1 MSYNLIFINISD
13 CRILTKN
20 RNIINNPIKFY
31 EFIISY
37 GEDVFPNLQIALHLL
52 LSIGCSIASCERSF
66 NKLKLI
72 KTYMRSTL
80 SQEKLSGLAILSIER
95 KIFNNINI
103 EEIVE
108 EFTIRKN
115 RKITLTFNLF

>member
-1 MSYNLIFINISD
+1 MSSNSIFINISD

-52 LSIGCSIASCERSF
+52 LSIGCSIASCECSF
-66 NKLKLI
+66 SKLKLT
-72 KTYMRSTL
+72 KTHMRSIL
-80 SQEKLSGLAILSIER
+80 SQERLSGLAILSIER

-115 RKITLTFNLF
+115 LLTIF

>member
-1 MSYNLIFINISD
+1 MSSNSIFINISD

-37 GEDVFPNLQIALHLL
+37 EEDVFPNLQIALHLL

-66 NKLKLI
+66 SKLKLS

-80 SQEKLSGLAILSIER
+80 SQERLYGLAILSIER
-95 KIFNNINI
+95 ILSKYL
-103 EEIVE
+103 
-108 EFTIRKN
+108 R
-115 RKITLTFNLF
+115 RYSITLI

>member
-1 MSYNLIFINISD
+1 MSSNSIFINISD

-37 GEDVFPNLQIALHLL
+37 GEDVFPNLQSALHLL
-52 LSIGCSIASCERSF
+52 LSIGCSIALCERSF
-66 NKLKLI
+66 SRLKLI
-72 KTYMRSTL
+72 KTYIRSTL
-80 SQEKLSGLAILSIER
+80 SQERLYGLAILSIER

-115 RKITLTFNLF
+115 RKITF